1 MLENTSSHIMKVLL
15 IGSGGREHA
24 FAWKISQSPLLTK
37 LYILPGNPGT
47 SELGENISINS
58 DDHNGIVD
66 VIKDKKID
74 LVVCGPE
81 VPLADGLMDLIEQA
95 ELPKRPILIGPGSSG
110 ARLESSKQ
118 FAKEF
123 MMRHHIPTAGY
134 RAFDQYEEELAL
146 NYIQTMQTPIVIK
159 ADGLAAGK
167 GVVIA
172 ETKEQASV
180 EIKEMLGGKFGNA
193 SSHLVIEEF
202 LTGIEFSVFVL
213 TNGTQYILLPEAK
226 DYKRIGEGDTGLN
239 TGGMGA
245 ISPVSFANEELMK
258 KVIDKIILPTLSG
271 LQNEN
276 IPYQGFIFF
285 GLIVVKG
292 EPYVIEYNCRM
303 GDPETEAVMLRLNN
317 DLLELFLLCDQNKL
331 DEVKMKISDKFAS
344 TICLVSGGYPGPF
357 DKNKPITLPETTE
370 MDSII
375 FYSGVTKVNDQ
386 LVTSGGRV
394 FAISSL
400 GNSKSEALR
409 LASKLAEEISFE
421 GKYYRKDIGF
431 DL

>member
-1 MLENTSSHIMKVLL
+1 MKVLL

-24 FAWKISQSPLLTK
+24 FAWKLAQSPKLTK

-47 SELGENISINS
+47 AEIGENISIS
-58 DDHNGIVD
+58 ADDFNGILE
-66 VIKDKKID
+66 VIRDKKID
-74 LVVCGPE
+74 LVLCGPE
-81 VPLADGLMDLIEQA
+81 VPLAEGLMDLIEEA
-95 ELPKRPILIGPGSSG
+95 EFPDKPILIGPGALG
-110 ARLESSKQ
+110 ARLEGSKQ

-123 MMRHHIPTAGY
+123 MVRHHIPTAGY
-134 RAFDQYEEELAL
+134 RAFDRYELELAF
-146 NYIQTMQTPIVIK
+146 NYIQTMNTPIVIK

-172 ETKEQASV
+172 ETKAQAFM
-180 EIKEMLGGKFGNA
+180 EIEEMLGGKFGKA

-202 LTGIEFSVFVL
+202 LSGIEFSVFVL
-213 TNGTQYILLPEAK
+213 TNGTQYVLLPEAK

-245 ISPVSFANEELMK
+245 ISPVSFASTELMK
-258 KVIDKIILPTLSG
+258 KVRDRIILPTLSG

-276 IPYQGFIFF
+276 IPYKGFIFF

-303 GDPETEAVMLRLNN
+303 GDPETESVLLRLNN

-331 DEVKMKISDKFAS
+331 EDCKLDISDKYAA
-344 TICLVSGGYPGPF
+344 TICLVSGGYPGDF
-357 DKNKPITLPETTE
+357 EKNKSITLPEHE
-370 MDSII
+370 SNDSVI
-375 FYSGVTKVNDQ
+375 FFSGVTKNND
-386 LVTSGGRV
+386 LLATSGGRV
-394 FAISSL
+394 FAVSSL
-400 GNSKSEALR
+400 GNSKSDAINK
-409 LASKLAEEISFE
+409 STKLAEQIKFE